1 MGKHV
6 VGRHGGGHLILE
18 AVLNEEA
25 GSEVTAESVAAP
37 TRDPRI
43 SVVIPA
49 LNEAENLRFV
59 LPKIPDYVDE
69 VLVVDGASTDGT
81 PDVARTLRPDVR
93 IVEQEGRGKGAAL
106 RTGFHY
112 ATCDIIVMMDA
123 DGSMDPA
130 EIDRFVQAIRDGAD
144 MAKGSRFL
152 KGGGTSDMPLYRKLG
167 NWGFVLLV
175 RALFGG
181 TYTDL
186 CYGYNA
192 FKASALSQMNLEC
205 DGFEVETVMN
215 VRALRAGLR
224 VEEVPSFE
232 AARVYGTGR
241 LRTIPDGWRVL
252 KALLSEGMAHHRG
265 KGIGLTGETS
275 TAVVQAGEAV

>member
-1 MGKHV
+1 MGMHV
-6 VGRHGGGHLILE
+6 ARRLGGGHLILE
-18 AVLNEEA
+18 AVLNEA
-25 GSEVTAESVAAP
+25 GLEVATEPQGAP
-37 TRDPRI
+37 TREPRI

-69 VLVVDGASTDGT
+69 VLVVDGQSTDGT
-81 PDVARTLRPDVR
+81 VDVARTLRPDVR

-106 RTGFHY
+106 RTGFDY
-112 ATCDIIVMMDA
+112 ATGDIIVMMDA

-130 EIDRFVQAIRDGAD
+130 EISRFVAAVLGGAD

-152 KGGGTSDMPLYRKLG
+152 KGGGTSDMPLYRKMG
-167 NWGFVLLV
+167 NWGFVVLV
-175 RALFGG
+175 RVLFGG
-181 TYTDL
+181 NYTDL

-192 FKASALSQMNLEC
+192 FRASALSQMNLEC

-252 KALLSEGMAHHRG
+252 KALLSEGWSHHRG
-265 KGIGLTGETS
+265 RGIGLTGDTG
-275 TAVVQAGEAV
+275 TPVVQAGEAV